1 MAYVDHTGTLTDE
14 RYSQPPGSRVPM
26 NRWVFGILI
35 AVNVAAA
42 ISLLFSVPL
51 LALAPFA
58 VVAVLVLTAKPVK
71 SVRQAKAEYRAGWRK
86 L

>member
-42 ISLLFSVPL
+42 ISTLFTAPIF
-51 LALAPFA
+51 ALGPFA
-58 VVAVLVLTAKPVK
+58 AVALVIFLYKPVK
-71 SVRQAKAEYRAGWRK
+71 SVWQAKAEYRAGWRK